1 MLPKSIF
8 GRSIW
13 ATMMYLKLRE
23 PKLNLIL
30 NGEVTQTS
38 TFNEAFKPLQ
48 DFPSQEKPSSSENQA

>member
-13 ATMMYLKLRE
+13 ASIYLKLRE

-38 TFNEAFKPLQ
+38 TFNEAFKPPQ
-48 DFPSQEKPSSSENQA
+48 DFPSQENPSSSENQA